1 MKDSIPQ
8 ICGPMLFNL
17 SYSHSARPECNH
29 LEVFKNQAVL
39 LFQKMEKNLVA
50 ASSLSWNHLGIEAK
64 IEFCVNK
71 LFWSCPDDDQSPFSW
86 LRKSRN
92 IQWFLFFILFDQLW
106 NLPRFSTL
114 NGKGGFPMGTLFK
127 TTWWLHSS
135 LVNNLTFFLDIC
147 TFNLRVPYP
156 FSLLQVL
163 EVTSISSLFPLP
175 VQLDVLSYRLR
186 NMLSCIYLL
195 PNMV

>member
-1 MKDSIPQ
+1 
-8 ICGPMLFNL
+8 ML
-17 SYSHSARPECNH
+17 
-29 LEVFKNQAVL
+29 
-39 LFQKMEKNLVA
+39 
-50 ASSLSWNHLGIEAK
+50 
-64 IEFCVNK
+64 
-71 LFWSCPDDDQSPFSW
+71 DQSATILKYSKIRRYLCSKKWKKILWQPRLCLEIISVLKPRLSFVSTSCFD
-86 LRKSRN
+86 LVLMTTSPL
-92 IQWFLFFILFDQLW
+92 FLGFGNHETFNGFFFFIYFDQIW

-114 NGKGGFPMGTLFK
+114 NGKGCFPRGTLLK

-147 TFNLRVPYP
+147 TFNLRVPNP